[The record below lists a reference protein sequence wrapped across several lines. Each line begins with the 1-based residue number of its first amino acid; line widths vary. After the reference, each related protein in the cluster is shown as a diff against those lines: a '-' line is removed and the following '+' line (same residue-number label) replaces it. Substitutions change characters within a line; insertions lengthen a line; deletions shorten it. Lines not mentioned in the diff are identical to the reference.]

1 MPPDSQ
7 QAVTVIIPTCND
19 ALHLPATLN
28 ALRTAALRC
37 GQRLN
42 LRIVDAGSSDG
53 TPQIAEAYEGIL
65 HHTPIRQLG
74 SQLNYGSAGV
84 RTGILW
90 FVRVGTSVPANAFE
104 RIGEAMADQRV
115 LGGGFARIYD
125 SPSRLLRYTCRLAA
139 WRTRHYGW
147 IRGDQSLFVRAE
159 VFHAMGG
166 FSESARCETLDFAR
180 RLRRQGTTV
189 LIDSPV
195 VSSAQRF
202 QRRGPV
208 RQTLRDFRFT
218 LKTLRQ

>member
-1 MPPDSQ
+1 MLLDPQ
-7 QAVTVIIPTCND
+7 RVITVIIPTCND
-19 ALHLPATLN
+19 ALHLPGTIN
-28 ALRTAALRC
+28 ALRTAASQS

-53 TPQIAEAYEGIL
+53 TPQIAEAYEGIV
-65 HHTPIRQLG
+65 HHAPLLRLG
-74 SQLNYGSAGV
+74 PQLNYGSAGV

-90 FVRVGTSVPANAFE
+90 FVRVGTAVPADAYE
-104 RIGEAMADQRV
+104 RISEVMADPRI
-115 LGGGFARIYD
+115 LGGGFARFYD
-125 SPSRLLRYTCRLAA
+125 SPSRLLRYTCRLTA
-139 WRTRHYGW
+139 WRTRRYGW

-166 FSESARCETLDFAR
+166 FSESARGKTLDFAR
-180 RLRRQGTTV
+180 RLRRQGKTV
-189 LIDSPV
+189 LINSPV
-195 VSSAQRF
+195 VSSAQRY